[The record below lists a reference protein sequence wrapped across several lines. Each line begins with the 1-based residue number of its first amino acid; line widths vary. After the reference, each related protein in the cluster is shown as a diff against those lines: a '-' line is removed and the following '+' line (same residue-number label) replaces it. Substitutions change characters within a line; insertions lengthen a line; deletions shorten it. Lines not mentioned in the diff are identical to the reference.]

1 MFAGHEANANT
12 LHFIIL
18 LLACHP
24 NHQAA
29 VQADIDR
36 IMRTVPQEQWSLEVH
51 YPLLYHSHVG
61 AVINETSRLFTVLPY
76 LPKLSPP
83 RPHVLD
89 LSDKRYVL
97 PAKTLVLINTSAIHR
112 HPAVWPQTSQRS
124 PLAAANAPNP
134 VASFNPD

>member
-18 LLACHP
+18 LLACYP

-36 IMRTVPQEQWSLEVH
+36 IMGTVPQEQWSLDAY

-76 LPKLSPP
+76 LPKISPSP
-83 RPHVLD
+83 D
-89 LSDKRYVL
+89 
-97 PAKTLVLINTSAIHR
+97 TSA
-112 HPAVWPQTSQRS
+112 
-124 PLAAANAPNP
+124 
-134 VASFNPD
+134 